1 MSGTPCGWLNSAA
14 DDDSPNSS
22 RAIPASTISRRK
34 PGDGGS
40 RWAFFAVASS
50 CACFHEPT
58 VPALP
63 SFSPSI
69 HTLQTSPRCP
79 DRRFSWTCITGLG
92 SDIRCPSHL
101 AEGEDHTDGAFNAR
115 PVSLT
120 LDPCAARCEP
130 KRKMRVDGVAVRES
144 AALRMRGFGYG
155 ADSHLWLARGP
166 VGAARNDLGERDR
179 AARCD
184 GRQRCIAPDRP

>member
-1 MSGTPCGWLNSAA
+1 MSGTPWGWLKSAA

-22 RAIPASTISRRK
+22 RATPASTISRRK

-40 RWAFFAVASS
+40 RRQPRAAANS
-50 CACFHEPT
+50 CACFQEST
-58 VPALP
+58 EPALSFGP

-155 ADSHLWLARGP
+155 A
-166 VGAARNDLGERDR
+166 
-179 AARCD
+179 
-184 GRQRCIAPDRP
+184 